1 LPCREP
7 ARNLSS
13 LALHTFLMFNV
24 SIPIREYVIGLTRV
38 QIKSLDGEIISLK
51 VKSSDTIYNVKVK
64 IDSVKAKIQDKED

>member
-1 LPCREP
+1 
-7 ARNLSS
+7 
-13 LALHTFLMFNV
+13 
-24 SIPIREYVIGLTRV
+24 VIGLTRV